1 MNDDTISAITSLEII
16 GQPINGDATL
26 NPDNTIRFV
35 PDLDY
40 CSDLETQVIQYML
53 CNIDGCDR
61 GTIEVQ
67 VLCDELSVNNGFSPN
82 GDGVNDAFYIDAAL
96 LYPNNELRVYNRW
109 GSQVLKVGGYQND
122 WEGTWDGQD
131 LPDGVYWY
139 TFDTG
144 EGRRLSGY
152 VVLYRH

>member
-1 MNDDTISAITSLEII
+1 MVMLPLIL
-16 GQPINGDATL
+16 
-26 NPDNTIRFV
+26 TIRLFV

-40 CSDLETQVIQYML
+40 CSETEAQIIQYMI

-61 GTIEVQ
+61 GTIIIQ

-109 GSQVLKVGGYQND
+109 GSQVLRKGGYQND
-122 WEGTWDGQD
+122 WEGTWDGQN
-131 LPDGVYWY
+131 LPDGIYWY

-144 EGRRLSGY
+144 EGQKLSGY
-152 VVLYRH
+152 VVLYRN